1 MDGSGH
7 ARQRLQGALVY
18 ALLVFACA
26 VIIVPFIWMAST
38 SVKASSRD
46 VWSRGLLSLIPRSFT
61 LDWYVGL
68 FRKLPVGQLIFN
80 SVVVSVGST
89 VLNVIIC
96 ALAADALARRRIVGA
111 RAILFFFVAMM
122 IVPQEVIAIPLYLIM
137 ASMGLLNSHEGLI
150 LALAAEG
157 MSIVILY
164 RFFAEVPTEIIDA
177 AKVDGA
183 TDLQLMCRIML
194 PLAMPALMT
203 VVLIQFIQSWNA
215 FIIPLVVAQEMSM
228 YTLQIG
234 MAFLN
239 TDLYV
244 QFESLMAMGA
254 LITVPTIVIFA
265 LTQRSVIRGITAGA
279 LKG

>member
-1 MDGSGH
+1 MDGSGRVRH
-7 ARQRLQGALVY
+7 RLRVAFVY
-18 ALLVFACA
+18 ALLVCACA

-46 VWSRGLLSLIPRSFT
+46 VWARGLLSLIPRSFT

-68 FRKLPVGQLIFN
+68 FHKLPIGQLIFN
-80 SVVVSVGST
+80 SVVASLGST

-111 RAILFFFVAMM
+111 KAILFFFVAMM

-137 ASMGLLNSHEGLI
+137 ASMGLLNTHEGLI

-183 TDLQLMCRIML
+183 TDLQLICRIML

-228 YTLQIG
+228 YTLQVG

-254 LITVPTIVIFA
+254 LITIPTIVIFA